1 MQATQM
7 AQMFKTEMWHM
18 LRAAQ
23 IPWVFETELWKLLL
37 EAEMPEMFVSKMF
50 WTMVLL
56 LHYVLSMAMVLWR
69 RT

>member
-1 MQATQM
+1 M

-23 IPWVFETELWKLLL
+23 IPWVFETELWKLLP

-56 LHYVLSMAMVLWR
+56 LH
-69 RT
+69 